1 MMDSDIITRML
12 VEIVTG
18 KEPLLPDDVEMA
30 AMRKQL
36 QKECDEIVAA
46 GGVVDVPHEVP
57 DAG

>member
-1 MMDSDIITRML
+1 MDSDIIARML

-18 KEPLLPDDVEMA
+18 KEPLLPDDAEMA

-36 QKECDEIVAA
+36 QKECDEIVAS

-57 DAG
+57 DAS